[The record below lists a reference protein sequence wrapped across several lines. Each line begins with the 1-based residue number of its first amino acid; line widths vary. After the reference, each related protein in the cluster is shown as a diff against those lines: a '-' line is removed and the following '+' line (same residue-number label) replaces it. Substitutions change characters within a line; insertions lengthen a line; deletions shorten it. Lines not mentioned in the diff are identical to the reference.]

1 MDPANNKALVD
12 AKKEKYW
19 NQVDFYVGGAEHATR
34 HLIYARFWHKFLY
47 DIGVVSTTE
56 PFKKLQ
62 SVGLIM
68 GEDGRKMSKRFGN
81 VVNPDEIVATYG
93 ADTMRVYEMF
103 MGPFDQAINWNTD
116 SMIGSRRFIERV
128 WKLASKVQSSKTG
141 SQGQSQR
148 LDTILNQTIQ
158 KVTDDISNIRLNT
171 CVSQL
176 MTLVNALEKE
186 PVLSRGTYETF
197 LKLLAPF
204 APHVTEELW
213 RNLGNK
219 SSIHTAS
226 WPVADATKMQDS
238 EVTIVVQINGK
249 VRADFKAVKG
259 AAKEDIEKQAR
270 ALDEVK
276 RWIGTGEIAKVIVV
290 PDKLVSIV
298 VKS

>member
-1 MDPANNKALVD
+1 
-12 AKKEKYW
+12 
-19 NQVDFYVGGAEHATR
+19 
-34 HLIYARFWHKFLY
+34 
-47 DIGVVSTTE
+47 
-56 PFKKLQ
+56 
-62 SVGLIM
+62 
-68 GEDGRKMSKRFGN
+68 
-81 VVNPDEIVATYG
+81 
-93 ADTMRVYEMF
+93 
-103 MGPFDQAINWNTD
+103 
-116 SMIGSRRFIERV
+116 
-128 WKLASKVQSSKTG
+128 
-141 SQGQSQR
+141 
-148 LDTILNQTIQ
+148 
-158 KVTDDISNIRLNT
+158 
-171 CVSQL
+171 

-249 VRADFKAVKG
+249 VRADFKAAKG

-298 VKS
+298 VKG